1 VAVQPGLEGRRL
13 AHARLGEALSPW
25 GQRVTAQILLQTLL
39 SGVLI
44 GLIYALVAVGLT
56 LIFGVM
62 DIVNFAHGEFLML
75 GMYASFWAWALWKL
89 DPLFTLPFTALLLF
103 AVGAA
108 IYHLVIRRI
117 LAAPMLSQ
125 IFATFGLMI
134 LLRGV
139 AQYLWK
145 PDFRS
150 VEHTVVS
157 GKIALGSLDFG
168 LPQVVA
174 AAGAVLT
181 TGAIWWFLRSTRLG
195 AALEATAADKEA
207 AALMGISTQRM
218 FALAWG
224 IGAACAGV
232 AGALLSTYFPIFPE
246 VGANFILMAFVL
258 VALGGFGSVAGAFW
272 AGILVGIVEV
282 LGGFLIGPAYK
293 VVLVLSLYLLVV
305 LLRPQGLMGRA

>member
-1 VAVQPGLEGRRL
+1 
-13 AHARLGEALSPW
+13 
-25 GQRVTAQILLQTLL
+25 VTAQLLLQTLL

-44 GLIYALVAVGLT
+44 GLVYALVAVGLT

-75 GMYASFWAWALWKL
+75 GMYSAFWGWALWKL
-89 DPLFTLPFTALLLF
+89 DPIATLPVTALLLF
-103 AVGAA
+103 AFGALV
-108 IYHLVIRRI
+108 YRVVIRRI
-117 LAAPMLSQ
+117 TAAPMLAQ

-150 VEHTVVS
+150 IDSPVVA
-157 GKIALGSLDFG
+157 GKVALAGLQFG

-174 AAGAVLT
+174 AIGAVLT
-181 TGAIWWFLRSTRLG
+181 TGIVWWFLRSTRLG

-207 AALMGISTQRM
+207 AALMGIDAQRM

-224 IGAACAGV
+224 IGAACAGI
-232 AGALLSTYFPIFPE
+232 AGALLSTYFSVFPE
-246 VGANFILMAFVL
+246 VGANFILIAFVL

-282 LGGFLIGPAYK
+282 LGGFLVGPAYK
-293 VVLVLSLYLLVV
+293 LVLVLSLYLLVV
-305 LLRPQGLMGRA
+305 LLRPQGLLGRA